1 MSNPKFQ
8 DVAHCIASLP
18 DDERIVTEY
27 LRQLIVE
34 HIPNCTEKLSY
45 NVPYYHLNKSICF
58 LWPGSVIWGNKR
70 MYDGVRMG
78 FTKGHLIQN
87 DVNYFKQGKRKYVS
101 MRDFKTVADIDID
114 LVKMY
119 LFKAIEIDE
128 KLATKALK
136 KK

>member
-1 MSNPKFQ
+1 
-8 DVAHCIASLP
+8 
-18 DDERIVTEY
+18 
-27 LRQLIVE
+27 
-34 HIPNCTEKLSY
+34 
-45 NVPYYHLNKSICF
+45 
-58 LWPGSVIWGNKR
+58 

-87 DVNYFKQGKRKYVS
+87 DVNYFKQGKRKYMS
-101 MRDFKTVADIDID
+101 ARDFKTVADIDID